1 MLLRTHYPIGLSQF
15 ICLSCSGGSVF
26 IDYVRELQLQEVSWM
41 PFQQWSVVGVLQGQ
55 VLVWSDNLRHDRIIF
70 SLNVL
75 LYEDLGNTTF
85 WRLYLIPLQ
94 SLSSY
99 PPRRVGDVFWIVL
112 LAPSRRRGGRVGE
125 QFLWCFWHINSACTF
140 YLPSLLSQGL
150 YLYLLSQHAVFSVP
164 SPISIFSLSPVPFK
178 SAIATKNF
186 SSSKEVSLASD
197 FWQKREDEPR
207 DQIPRETLQLSN

>member
-1 MLLRTHYPIGLSQF
+1 MNALPAVICSWCVAGSSTCVVRQPQTWQNNFFSRCLALPRLGQYYFLKALSDTSSVSFLLSPKEGRRCVLDCPIS
-15 ICLSCSGGSVF
+15 S
-26 IDYVRELQLQEVSWM
+26 LQKE
-41 PFQQWSVVGVLQGQ
+41 
-55 VLVWSDNLRHDRIIF
+55 R
-70 SLNVL
+70 
-75 LYEDLGNTTF
+75 
-85 WRLYLIPLQ
+85 
-94 SLSSY
+94 
-99 PPRRVGDVFWIVL
+99 
-112 LAPSRRRGGRVGE
+112 GRVGE

-140 YLPSLLSQGL
+140 YLPSSLSQGL

-197 FWQKREDEPR
+197 FWQKREHEPR